1 MIEDE
6 VDPNLSLN
14 NDIETGQKLSSQSR
28 YLEDLKLNYQ
38 MSQEEK
44 KEFAEK

>member
-14 NDIETGQKLSSQSR
+14 IDIETGQKLSSQSR
-28 YLEDLKLNYQ
+28 YLGDMKFNNE
-38 MSQEEK
+38 MSQDEK